1 MLATGG
7 GSVDVC
13 PKANCQAGGESFYKL
28 REGATCRNNTV
39 SSDSHL
45 QIGYRYT
52 DQRHLDC
59 FRYS

>member
-1 MLATGG
+1 M
-7 GSVDVC
+7 DVC